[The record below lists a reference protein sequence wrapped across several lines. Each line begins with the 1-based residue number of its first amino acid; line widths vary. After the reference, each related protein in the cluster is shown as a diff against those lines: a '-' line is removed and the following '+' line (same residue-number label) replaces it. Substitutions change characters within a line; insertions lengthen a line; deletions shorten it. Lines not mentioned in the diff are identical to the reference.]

1 MNLLTLL
8 LGAGYISISMIH
20 MLSIDMDLSILVL
33 LATLMSFSSLYL
45 YDIYMKKYARVE
57 GDGGDG
63 GREGEDIGS
72 IEEGVTAFRADPSL
86 SSISNS
92 LLHLWKEGVK
102 EDTAWR

>member
-1 MNLLTLL
+1 
-8 LGAGYISISMIH
+8 MIH

-45 YDIYMKKYARVE
+45 YDIYMKKYAR
-57 GDGGDG
+57 DGGDG

-72 IEEGVTAFRADPSL
+72 TEEGVTASRADPSL